1 MDATRVQIKL
11 QAYVQLTLFH
21 VVHVV
26 HRCQLCGGVMHL
38 QFDACETMTYKL
50 VRSVILT
57 FGLYV
62 NYEMR

>member
-1 MDATRVQIKL
+1 
-11 QAYVQLTLFH
+11 
-21 VVHVV
+21 
-26 HRCQLCGGVMHL
+26 MHL
-38 QFDACETMTYKL
+38 QFDACVTMTYKL